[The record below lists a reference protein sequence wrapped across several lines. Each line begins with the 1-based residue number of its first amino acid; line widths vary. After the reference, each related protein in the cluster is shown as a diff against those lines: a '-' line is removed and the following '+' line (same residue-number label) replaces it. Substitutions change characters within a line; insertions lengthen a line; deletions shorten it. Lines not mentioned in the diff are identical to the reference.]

1 MCVVTWLI
9 WHEALTV
16 DKALNVNVATKK
28 LLSSMILQHSTN
40 HDHGLLVTILD
51 VKYHFIFLQVPKTR
65 CRIFMATLTFNH

>member
-16 DKALNVNVATKK
+16 DKALNV
-28 LLSSMILQHSTN
+28 SSMILQHSTN

-65 CRIFMATLTFNH
+65 CRIFMATLTFDL